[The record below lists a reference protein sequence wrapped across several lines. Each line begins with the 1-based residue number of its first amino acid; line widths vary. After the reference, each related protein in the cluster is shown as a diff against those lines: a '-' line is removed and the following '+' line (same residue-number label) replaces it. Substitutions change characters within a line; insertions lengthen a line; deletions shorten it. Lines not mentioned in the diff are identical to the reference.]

1 MRTAIVALLGMVM
14 VGTAVAQTDAP
25 QRKPRAQRQA
35 PDSQA
40 QTPDTQPEAPEVAP
54 STPQERKQIEEL
66 SKKLEQNP
74 LDRSLTKD
82 TRRLFQRIIDVP
94 DITVTLCN
102 DVMPWLREDYKYAPE
117 LSVTYTFGAAAFV
130 IENPMAD
137 PGASSWA
144 GLEAALRGYQ
154 NIVKR
159 NPDDK
164 SRTMERALDQRD
176 MGTLESKVKEA
187 CGPEKQ
193 RL

>member
-1 MRTAIVALLGMVM
+1 MRNAVVALLMWVLLAGM
-14 VGTAVAQTDAP
+14 AVAQGQGTP
-25 QRKPRAQRQA
+25 PKKPRT
-35 PDSQA
+35 PSK
-40 QTPDTQPEAPEVAP
+40 TPDAQSDNSEASP
-54 STPQERKQIEEL
+54 STPEERKQIEDL
-66 SKKLEQNP
+66 SKKLVQNP
-74 LDRSLTKD
+74 LDRSITKD

-102 DVMPWLREDYKYAPE
+102 DVMPWLRDDYKYGPE
-117 LSVTYTFGAAAFV
+117 LSVTYTFGAAAYV
-130 IENPMAD
+130 IENPAAD
-137 PGASSWA
+137 PGTSSWA

-159 NPDDK
+159 NPEDK

-176 MGTLESKVKEA
+176 MGTLERKVKDA

>member
-1 MRTAIVALLGMVM
+1 MRTAVVALLSLLLV
-14 VGTAVAQTDAP
+14 VGTAI
-25 QRKPRAQRQA
+25 
-35 PDSQA
+35 A
-40 QTPDTQPEAPEVAP
+40 QTPDAPPQKPRSQPQTPEARSEASEATP

-66 SKKLEQNP
+66 AKKLELNP

-102 DVMPWLREDYKYAPE
+102 DVMPWLRDDYKYAPE
-117 LSVTYTFGAAAFV
+117 LSVTYTFGAAAYV
-130 IENPMAD
+130 IENPAAD

-144 GLEAALRGYQ
+144 GLESALRGYQ

-159 NPDDK
+159 NPEDK

-176 MGTLESKVKEA
+176 MGTLEQKVKDA

>member
-1 MRTAIVALLGMVM
+1 MRTAVVALLGSILV
-14 VGTAVAQTDAP
+14 VGTGFAQTPEAP
-25 QRKPRAQRQA
+25 QQRKPRAQ
-35 PDSQA
+35 A
-40 QTPDTQPEAPEVAP
+40 QTPDAEPAAPEVSP

-66 SKKLEQNP
+66 AKKLEVNP

-102 DVMPWLREDYKYAPE
+102 GVMPWLRDDYKYGPE
-117 LSVTYTFGAAAFV
+117 LSVTYTFGAAAYV
-130 IENPMAD
+130 IEHPMAD
-137 PGASSWA
+137 AGASSWA
-144 GLEAALRGYQ
+144 GLESALRGYQ

-176 MGTLESKVKEA
+176 MGTLEDKVKEA

>member
-1 MRTAIVALLGMVM
+1 MRNAVIAVLGLVVFVGSAI
-14 VGTAVAQTDAP
+14 AQTQDAP
-25 QRKPRAQRQA
+25 
-35 PDSQA
+35 
-40 QTPDTQPEAPEVAP
+40 P
-54 STPQERKQIEEL
+54 STAEERKQITEF

-102 DVMPWLREDYKYAPE
+102 AVMPWLKDDYKYGPE
-117 LSVTYTFGAAAFV
+117 LSVTYTFGAAAYV
-130 IENPMAD
+130 IEHPAAD

-144 GLEAALRGYQ
+144 GLESALRAYQ

-159 NPDDK
+159 DPKAK
-164 SRTMERALDQRD
+164 SMIMERALDQRD
-176 MGTLESKVKEA
+176 MGTLEPKVKDA
-187 CGPEKQ
+187 CAPDKE

>member
-1 MRTAIVALLGMVM
+1 MRKAVVALLGMLLV
-14 VGTAVAQTDAP
+14 VGTAVAQT
-25 QRKPRAQRQA
+25 
-35 PDSQA
+35 
-40 QTPDTQPEAPEVAP
+40 PEAPP
-54 STPQERKQIEEL
+54 STAQERKQIAEL

-102 DVMPWLREDYKYAPE
+102 SVMPWLRDDYKYGPE
-117 LSVTYTFGAAAFV
+117 LSMTYTFGAAAYV
-130 IENPMAD
+130 IENPAAD
-137 PGASSWA
+137 PGVSSWA
-144 GLEAALRGYQ
+144 GLESALRGYQ
-154 NIVKR
+154 SIVKR
-159 NPDDK
+159 NPEDK

-176 MGTLESKVKEA
+176 MGTLEQQVKDA

>member
-1 MRTAIVALLGMVM
+1 MRNAVIALLGLVLV
-14 VGTAVAQTDAP
+14 VGPAVAQTQDA
-25 QRKPRAQRQA
+25 
-35 PDSQA
+35 
-40 QTPDTQPEAPEVAP
+40 AP
-54 STPQERKQIEEL
+54 STAEERKQIGEL

-117 LSVTYTFGAAAFV
+117 LSMTYTFGAAAYV
-130 IENPMAD
+130 IEHPAAD
-137 PGASSWA
+137 PGTSSWA
-144 GLEAALRGYQ
+144 GLESALRGYQ
-154 NIVKR
+154 NLVKR
-159 NPDDK
+159 DPKAK
-164 SRTMERALDQRD
+164 SRLMERALDQRD
-176 MGTLESKVKEA
+176 LGTLEPRVKDA